1 MPQHNIQ
8 SSHTSELFTVL
19 NGYVCGTTNQ
29 IIIIFLTQRP
39 SKKNL
44 TQHMKKFQ
52 VEYLGLAL
60 SHHSIAFQIANINCY
75 NCNEKRHHIKEKVHK
90 IGEYVKGS

>member
-1 MPQHNIQ
+1 
-8 SSHTSELFTVL
+8 
-19 NGYVCGTTNQ
+19 
-29 IIIIFLTQRP
+29 
-39 SKKNL
+39 
-44 TQHMKKFQ
+44 MKKFQ